1 MIQSSCPWSRL
12 QTPNSNATI
21 HSAHADEPIVFVHT
35 AMAQPVANIHTKI
48 VNLFTPKYAIVPL
61 IVASRLMLTYAPLS
75 TPSPL
80 EIQYALERRERKT
93 YRLPRLPGSGGGTR
107 GFP

>member
-1 MIQSSCPWSRL
+1 MLRPLPSCAANHR
-12 QTPNSNATI
+12 TKTIIPN
-21 HSAHADEPIVFVHT
+21 
-35 AMAQPVANIHTKI
+35 
-48 VNLFTPKYAIVPL
+48 PL
-61 IVASRLMLTYAPLS
+61 RRRALVVTSKLMLTYAPLS

-93 YRLPRLPGSGGGTR
+93 YRLPRLPGSGGGTS